1 MILNY
6 QKYNKDIENPL
17 LCEWVEF
24 LGLKNEVDM
33 ENLRERKDLPEQI
46 KRAIEELEALKKDP
60 NIQTR
65 KDMFIRDYF
74 QGITDAIREGEIK
87 GKIEIATNLISKGY
101 TVDQIVDI
109 TGLSINEIE
118 KLKANS

>member
-1 MILNY
+1 
-6 QKYNKDIENPL
+6 
-17 LCEWVEF
+17 
-24 LGLKNEVDM
+24 M

>member
-1 MILNY
+1 
-6 QKYNKDIENPL
+6 
-17 LCEWVEF
+17 
-24 LGLKNEVDM
+24 M
-33 ENLRERKDLPEQI
+33 EKLRERKDLPEQI

-60 NIQTR
+60 NMQMEATR

-87 GKIEIATNLISKGY
+87 GKIEIAINLIAKGF